1 MWPGPRGVADRVLTL
16 ARTQLAKLNVSPEI
30 PDPLPEKVV
39 SDLVFHLSSVCDVS
53 HFFAV
58 SRGHAA
64 DKALPLVRHLG
75 CESGS

>member
-1 MWPGPRGVADRVLTL
+1 VLL
-16 ARTQLAKLNVSPEI
+16 FEERCLDNKRSFRN
-30 PDPLPEKVV
+30 
-39 SDLVFHLSSVCDVS
+39 DLVFHLSSVCDVS